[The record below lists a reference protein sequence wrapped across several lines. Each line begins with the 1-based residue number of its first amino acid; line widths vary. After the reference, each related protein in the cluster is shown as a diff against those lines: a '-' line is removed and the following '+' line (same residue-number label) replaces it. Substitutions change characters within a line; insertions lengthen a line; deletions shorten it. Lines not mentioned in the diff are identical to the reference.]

1 MKRTIQ
7 VKQIP
12 NLKEAA
18 KREMN
23 LQPEFIY
30 QSVEMDET
38 MKNLGKNK
46 KFFVR
51 TYGCQGNLRDGE
63 VIEGIL
69 SKMQYEKTE
78 NLQEADVIILNT
90 CAVRENAEKK
100 VFGEIGLLKKLKL
113 TNPDLIFGVCGCMV
127 QQEHIVKKI
136 LETCEHVDLVFG
148 THNIHH
154 LPSLLK
160 EAYFSK
166 ERVIEVLSNQGNIA
180 EDLPSIRASKTKAWV
195 NIMYGC
201 NKFCTYCIVPYTR
214 GKERSRK
221 SVDILKEIQ
230 ELKDQ
235 GYLEVTVLGQNVNA
249 YGKDLHDISFA
260 QLLEQIALIGIKRIR
275 FTTSHPWDFSE
286 ELIDVIAKYDNIM
299 PHIHLPVQSGDDTIL
314 RKMGRRYTTQSYL
327 ELVQKIRTKI
337 PNVALTT
344 DIIVGF
350 PNESEENFENTL
362 KLVEQV
368 RYDSAFT
375 FIYSPRVG
383 TPAARLEDN
392 VDMTTKKQRFNR
404 LTAIISKIQLEKY
417 KTYQD
422 QVVKVLV
429 EGYSK
434 TNPSIL
440 SGYTEDMKL
449 VNFKG
454 NPEFIGKIV
463 PVLIHKCKTFTLE
476 GEILET
482 RCAQA

>member
-404 LTAIISKIQLEKY
+404 LTAVISKIQLEKY